1 MWWKQFK
8 SLKIQFS
15 PPFCSQEKI
24 KSSILFFI
32 TKINDKLIVTFYYF
46 SHWKRSFVIFSFTN
60 WFSHWVLFIAA
71 TLSIISQSPSYLVPA
86 SRVIIAKE
94 TPDPSFV
101 IKIRRQEIVAK
112 AAAAISPAQRYLISQ
127 KIKSENNLWKSW
139 KEDND
144 SSQQHGL
151 TLVLTPG
158 IIQLN
163 HYLWDSSFSDHAT
176 SQRMEA
182 TIPKCLR
189 NCFNLNEKLSVSAL
203 AYGF

>member
-1 MWWKQFK
+1 M
-8 SLKIQFS
+8 
-15 PPFCSQEKI
+15 
-24 KSSILFFI
+24 
-32 TKINDKLIVTFYYF
+32 
-46 SHWKRSFVIFSFTN
+46 
-60 WFSHWVLFIAA
+60 
-71 TLSIISQSPSYLVPA
+71 SIISQSPSYLVPA
-86 SRVIIAKE
+86 SGVIIAEE

-112 AAAAISPAQRYLISQ
+112 AAAAIAPAQRYLISQ

-176 SQRMEA
+176 SQRM
-182 TIPKCLR
+182 
-189 NCFNLNEKLSVSAL
+189 
-203 AYGF
+203 